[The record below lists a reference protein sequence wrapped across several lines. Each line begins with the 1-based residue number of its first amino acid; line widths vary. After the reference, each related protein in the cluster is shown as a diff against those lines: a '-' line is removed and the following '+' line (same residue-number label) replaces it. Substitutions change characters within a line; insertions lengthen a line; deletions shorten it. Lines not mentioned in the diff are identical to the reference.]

1 MDELKVTKITL
12 KLKDE
17 LEKYKALKRLSMIAC
32 DLRSLDN
39 FPNLASLEE
48 LELADNKIKGDELS
62 KLPALNNLRSLG
74 LSSNLINGVQDL
86 KSLTKFN
93 KII

>member
-1 MDELKVTKITL
+1 LDELKVTKITL

>member
-1 MDELKVTKITL
+1 LDELKVTKITP

-39 FPNLASLEE
+39 FPNLTSLEE

-62 KLPALNNLRSLG
+62 KLPSLNNLRRLG